1 MIKTTTSLKKNTTY
15 RFGGICNNFYTLNE
29 KAEID
34 KIHTLNFDNEYFIL
48 GKGSNV
54 VFSDNNY
61 EGIVIQNKLEN
72 IDSDFTNDSINV
84 DAGVYLPNLS
94 RYLKDSD
101 RTGGEFLLGIPG
113 TVGGAIK
120 MNAGSYGYE
129 FMDSVNFITYF
140 DTVDKKI
147 KNIKSNSIKYSYRN
161 TEIKNAIILSANLSF
176 VKEDPMKINNKM
188 IEFTQHRKN
197 TQPSA
202 IYNAGSVFKNG
213 SNYYA
218 AELIDRAGLKGYEI
232 DGVKVSEKHSNFFVA
247 SKNAKALALYK
258 LVNYVKDQVKR
269 KYDVEL
275 KEEII
280 FMGEFL
286 D

>member
-1 MIKTTTSLKKNTTY
+1 MIKTTTALKKNTTY

-94 RYLKDSD
+94 RYLKHSD

-147 KNIKSNSIKYSYRN
+147 KNIKRNSIKYSYRN

>member
-1 MIKTTTSLKKNTTY
+1 MKLTEAKLKQLIVEVMSEHLTKVDPPE
-15 RFGGICNNFYTLNE
+15 GIPPEFL
-29 KAEID
+29 D
-34 KIHTLNFDNEYFIL
+34 KIHNLNFNNEYFIL

-61 EGIVIQNKLEN
+61 EGIVIQNKMEN
-72 IDSDFTNDSINV
+72 IDSEFTNDSINV

-94 RYLKDSD
+94 RYLKDSE
-101 RTGGEFLLGIPG
+101 RTGGEYLLGIPG

-120 MNAGSYGYE
+120 MNAGCYGYE

-147 KNIKSNSIKYSYRN
+147 KNIKYSYRN

-176 VKEDPMKINNKM
+176 SKEDPIKINDKM

-213 SNYYA
+213 SNYFA
-218 AELIDRAGLKGYEI
+218 AELIEKAGLKGYEI

-247 SKNAKALALYK
+247 SKNAKALSLYK
-258 LVNYVKDQVKR
+258 LVNYVKEQVKHN
-269 KYDVEL
+269 YDIEL

-280 FMGEFL
+280 FIGEFL

>member
-1 MIKTTTSLKKNTTY
+1 MIKTTTALSKNTTY

-147 KNIKSNSIKYSYRN
+147 KNIKRNSIKYSYRN

-176 VKEDPMKINNKM
+176 VKEDPVKINNKM

-280 FMGEFL
+280 FIGEFL

>member
-1 MIKTTTSLKKNTTY
+1 MIKTTTALKKNTTY

-147 KNIKSNSIKYSYRN
+147 KNIKRNSIKYSYRN

-280 FMGEFL
+280 FIGEFL

>member
-1 MIKTTTSLKKNTTY
+1 MIKTTTALCKNTTY

-147 KNIKSNSIKYSYRN
+147 KNIKRNSIKYSYRN

>member
-1 MIKTTTSLKKNTTY
+1 MIKSSTTLNKKTTY
-15 RFGGICNNFYTLNE
+15 RFGGICNDFYTLNE
-29 KAEID
+29 ESEINII
-34 KIHTLNFDNEYFIL
+34 KKLNFNNEYFIL

-61 EGIVIQNKLEN
+61 EGIVIQNKMEN
-72 IDSDFTNDSINV
+72 IDPDFNNESINV

-94 RYLKDSD
+94 RYLKDKE
-101 RTGGEFLLGIPG
+101 RTGGEYLLGIPG

-120 MNAGSYGYE
+120 MNAGCYGYE
-129 FMDSVNFITYF
+129 FMDSVNYITYF

-147 KNIKSNSIKYSYRN
+147 KDIKKENIKYSYRK

-176 VKEDPMKINNKM
+176 IKEEPIKIRDKM
-188 IEFTQHRKN
+188 MEFTQHRKN

-213 SNYYA
+213 SDYYA
-218 AELIDRAGLKGYEI
+218 AELIEKAGLKGYEI
-232 DGVKVSEKHSNFFVA
+232 DGVKVSEIHSNFFIA
-247 SKNAKALALYK
+247 SKNAKAIALYK
-258 LVNYVKDQVKR
+258 LVNYVKEEVHRIHDIK
-269 KYDVEL
+269 L

-280 FMGEFL
+280 FIDDFL

>member
-1 MIKTTTSLKKNTTY
+1 MIKTTTALNKNTTY
-15 RFGGICNNFYTLNE
+15 RFGGICNDFYTLNE
-29 KAEID
+29 KSEID
-34 KIHTLNFDNEYFIL
+34 KIHNLNFNNEYFIL

-61 EGIVIQNKLEN
+61 EGIVIQNKMEN

-94 RYLKDSD
+94 RYLKDSE
-101 RTGGEFLLGIPG
+101 RTGGEYLLGIPG

-147 KNIKSNSIKYSYRN
+147 KNINSKNIKYSYRN

-176 VKEDPMKINNKM
+176 SKEDPIKINDKM

-213 SNYYA
+213 STYYA
-218 AELIDRAGLKGYEI
+218 AELIEKSGLKGYEI
-232 DGVKVSEKHSNFFVA
+232 DGVKVSEKHSNFFIA

-258 LVNYVKDQVKR
+258 LVKYVKEQVKHN
-269 KYDVEL
+269 YDIEL

-280 FMGEFL
+280 FIGEFL